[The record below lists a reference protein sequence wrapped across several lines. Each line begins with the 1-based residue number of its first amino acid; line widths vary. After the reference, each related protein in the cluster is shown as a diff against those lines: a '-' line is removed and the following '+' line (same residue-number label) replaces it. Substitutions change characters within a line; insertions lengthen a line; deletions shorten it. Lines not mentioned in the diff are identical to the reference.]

1 MDVNSISGN
10 VTAAQFQ
17 ALRPA
22 APADKPAKGVSSQLE
37 KVPNKA
43 TQLADVAAANT
54 TDKVS
59 DTSKPS
65 SFVNSVPENK
75 PNHVLV
81 SYNQQ
86 GELRTK
92 FMDSNSNVIY
102 QIPSEMVAKIEDQ
115 MMKPNTTTS
124 VKG

>member
-10 VTAAQFQ
+10 VVAAQFQ
-17 ALRPA
+17 ALKPA
-22 APADKPAKGVSSQLE
+22 APTDKPAKGVSSLLE
-37 KVPNKA
+37 KSPNQTA
-43 TQLADVAAANT
+43 QLTAVASANA
-54 TDKVS
+54 TDKVA
-59 DTSKPS
+59 DTGKPS
-65 SFVNSVPENK
+65 PVVTPVPENK

-124 VKG
+124 IQG